1 MHDFSRIPDVKLYDQ
16 NGEISRLMIDSR
28 LRNQTGKSKSKQKLS
43 DLEIKAVRRRPYLTA
58 SNKLRRPAARNLQD
72 SNKTI

>member
-1 MHDFSRIPDVKLYDQ
+1 MHNFSRVPDVKLYDQ

-43 DLEIKAVRRRPYLTA
+43 DLEIKAVRRRHYLTA